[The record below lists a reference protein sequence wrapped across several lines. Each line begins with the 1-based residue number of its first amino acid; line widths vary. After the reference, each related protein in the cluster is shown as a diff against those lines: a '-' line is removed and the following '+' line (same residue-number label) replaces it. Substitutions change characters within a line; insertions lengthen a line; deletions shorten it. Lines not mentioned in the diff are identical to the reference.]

1 MGGFVHNLRAASLLQ
16 LFLIAAVAS
25 VLTVRAFLA
34 ATDYPKIG
42 GGTLHIA
49 HLVPGGLLMLGALII
64 LLSFYGQPA
73 ARAASLI
80 GGVGFGL
87 FIDELGKFITANNN
101 YFFHPTI
108 ALIYLTFLVLF
119 LVFRLLDRP
128 WHMGQDGYLINVL
141 SLVYDP
147 GFQKLDLPRWKRAQ
161 ALIANCDPANPL
173 VIAIREAI
181 GKPYSEPQTRDSA
194 TARVLGHVRAWYDR
208 LVSARWFYWVVVILF
223 FLSTA
228 VVILIAVALVLDL
241 FFGMSAPIDLS
252 SLIGFLAVL
261 PSAALAV
268 IGVTRSRHS
277 DAEALI
283 WFRRSVLVSIFLVDV
298 FAFYQSELAALVDF
312 SWDLVLLLLLTSM
325 IGRRRHQ
332 AALAAHVAA

>member
-1 MGGFVHNLRAASLLQ
+1 
-16 LFLIAAVAS
+16 
-25 VLTVRAFLA
+25 
-34 ATDYPKIG
+34 
-42 GGTLHIA
+42 
-49 HLVPGGLLMLGALII
+49 VPGGLLMLGALII

-73 ARAASLI
+73 ARAAALI

-87 FIDELGKFITANNN
+87 FIDELGKFITTNNN

-119 LVFRLLDRP
+119 LVFRLLERP

-181 GKPYSEPQTRDSA
+181 GKSYSEPHTHDSA
-194 TARVLGHVRAWYDR
+194 AARVLGRVRAGYDR
-208 LVSARWFYWVVVILF
+208 LISARWFYWVVV
-223 FLSTA
+223 
-228 VVILIAVALVLDL
+228 VALALDL
-241 FFGMSAPIDLS
+241 FFGMTAPIDTS

-261 PSAALAV
+261 PSAALALV
-268 IGVTRSRHS
+268 GVTRSRHS
-277 DAEALI
+277 DVEALI

-312 SWDLVLLLLLTSM
+312 SWDLVLLLLLTAM